1 MSARRARPRCSER
14 STQPNNGPQRS
25 GPPGDCGR
33 SGPRRA
39 GALLTVA
46 GRLPLL
52 RELGHLPGDIRIER
66 ENFSCFFP
74 LVSMLLVSLLLS
86 LVLNVI
92 LRLLNR

>member
-1 MSARRARPRCSER
+1 MDLGAV
-14 STQPNNGPQRS
+14 
-25 GPPGDCGR
+25 GR
-33 SGPRRA
+33 LVIALGLGLVVL
-39 GALLTVA
+39 GALLAVA

-66 ENFSCFFP
+66 EGFSCFVP

-86 LVLNVI
+86 LALNII

>member
-1 MSARRARPRCSER
+1 MDLNAV
-14 STQPNNGPQRS
+14 
-25 GPPGDCGR
+25 GR
-33 SGPRRA
+33 LVIALGLGLVVL

-66 ENFSCFFP
+66 EGFSCFFP

-86 LVLNVI
+86 LALNVI

>member
-1 MSARRARPRCSER
+1 MDLNAV
-14 STQPNNGPQRS
+14 
-25 GPPGDCGR
+25 GR
-33 SGPRRA
+33 LVIAVGLGLVVL

>member
-1 MSARRARPRCSER
+1 MDFSAV
-14 STQPNNGPQRS
+14 
-25 GPPGDCGR
+25 GR
-33 SGPRRA
+33 LVIVLGLGLVVL

-46 GRLPLL
+46 AKLPLL

-66 ENFSCFFP
+66 ENFSCFLP

-86 LVLNVI
+86 LALNII

>member
-1 MSARRARPRCSER
+1 MDLSAV
-14 STQPNNGPQRS
+14 
-25 GPPGDCGR
+25 GR
-33 SGPRRA
+33 LVIAVGLGLVVL

-66 ENFSCFFP
+66 EGFSCFVP

-86 LVLNVI
+86 LALNII
-92 LRLLNR
+92 LRLLNH

>member
-1 MSARRARPRCSER
+1 MDLGAV
-14 STQPNNGPQRS
+14 
-25 GPPGDCGR
+25 GR
-33 SGPRRA
+33 LVIALGLGLVVL

-66 ENFSCFFP
+66 EGFSCFVP

-86 LVLNVI
+86 LALNII

>member
-1 MSARRARPRCSER
+1 MDLN
-14 STQPNNGPQRS
+14 TV
-25 GPPGDCGR
+25 GR
-33 SGPRRA
+33 LVIAVGLGLVVL

-46 GRLPLL
+46 SRLPLL

-66 ENFSCFFP
+66 NGFSCFFP

-86 LVLNVI
+86 LALNII